1 MTNRRSFLNASA
13 LSLAGL
19 AASSAKAAPASPRH
33 VAISGRSYE
42 LTNGATAQKRD
53 NGEWVFWVRIVNF
66 SNLQSDVH
74 ATLQIATDRGFTQI
88 IDRIPLTLTASKSF
102 IAQPVY
108 QPKVANAQLYY
119 RYVIGES
126 PSIAP
131 ALSAVVNSIAPWNTQ
146 SKAE

>member
-1 MTNRRSFLNASA
+1 M
-13 LSLAGL
+13 
-19 AASSAKAAPASPRH
+19 
-33 VAISGRSYE
+33 
-42 LTNGATAQKRD
+42 
-53 NGEWVFWVRIVNF
+53 
-66 SNLQSDVH
+66 H

-119 RYVIGES
+119 RYVIDGS
-126 PSIAP
+126 PSVAP